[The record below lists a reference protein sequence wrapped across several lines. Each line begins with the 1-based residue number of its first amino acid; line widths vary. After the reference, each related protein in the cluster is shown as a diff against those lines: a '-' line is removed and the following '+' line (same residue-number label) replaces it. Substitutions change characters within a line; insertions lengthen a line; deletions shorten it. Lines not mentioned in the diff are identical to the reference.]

1 MGEIIYLITLMLR
14 FHKFVYF
21 NNQLWFWCCFLG
33 ATIWAMCCFNFYNIC
48 FVTNPKQ
55 MIWSLHTLGI
65 SQATTIVIKINI
77 NYISSYTTKRL
88 WEKHK
93 KQWKNMTQKN
103 KSIIIKSKIEMTF
116 KGCVYSFIT
125 WMLAF

>member
-1 MGEIIYLITLMLR
+1 MSEIIYLIIPMLR

-33 ATIWAMCCFNFYNIC
+33 ATIQAMCCFNFYNIC

-55 MIWSLHTLGI
+55 MILSLQTLGTI
-65 SQATTIVIKINI
+65 QATTIVIKINM
-77 NYISSYTTKRL
+77 NGISSYTTNRL
-88 WEKHK
+88 WERHK
-93 KQWKNMTQKN
+93 KQWKNRTW
-103 KSIIIKSKIEMTF
+103 KSKSTITKSKTERTL

-125 WMLAF
+125 WMLTF